1 MEDYG
6 KSVVNITINTYQCV
20 LIADKCMLLHSYD
33 SQQHG
38 VASQA
43 LLLFVIRFFGI
54 NRPNVI
60 FRLLSVV
67 NILNSF
73 NSSCH

>member
-6 KSVVNITINTYQCV
+6 KSVVNITIDTYQCV

-43 LLLFVIRFFGI
+43 LLLFVIRLFGI

-60 FRLLSVV
+60 FRLLTTIDV
-67 NILNSF
+67 LYSF